1 MSNAVSE
8 RSQIGQSMLCFQPF
22 NLDLSSCLKVEISE
36 LPWNLNRWNVFPIRE
51 LLCIFDKTHYLRVI
65 AKKILREF
73 WTKYTDCEQQL
84 KSWYRE
90 AEKSEWRNTHEIK
103 KVYPTASV
111 LGDNRVVFN
120 IKGNNY
126 RLIVRINFHYQMM
139 WIRFVGT
146 HKEYDRI
153 DATKI

>member
-1 MSNAVSE
+1 
-8 RSQIGQSMLCFQPF
+8 
-22 NLDLSSCLKVEISE
+22 
-36 LPWNLNRWNVFPIRE
+36 
-51 LLCIFDKTHYLRVI
+51 LRVI
-65 AKKILREF
+65 AKKVLREF
-73 WTKYTDCEQQL
+73 WTKHSDCEQQL

-90 AEKSEWRNTHEIK
+90 AVKSEWRNTNEIK
-103 KVYPTASV
+103 KEYPTASI

-126 RLIVRINFHYQMM
+126 RLIVKINFHYQMM

-153 DATKI
+153 DANKI